1 MINREKFDETFH
13 YFDKDVIVNIIDLFE
28 KGLSERLEKI
38 QKNINEQDFEDLVIN
53 IHSLK
58 SVTGPFMAVEPY
70 ELICKIEELANQGSI
85 QDLQELYEKLKTS
98 MDELVSELTEIRKE
112 QCISD

>member
-1 MINREKFDETFH
+1 
-13 YFDKDVIVNIIDLFE
+13 
-28 KGLSERLEKI
+28 
-38 QKNINEQDFEDLVIN
+38 
-53 IHSLK
+53 
-58 SVTGPFMAVEPY
+58 MAVEPY